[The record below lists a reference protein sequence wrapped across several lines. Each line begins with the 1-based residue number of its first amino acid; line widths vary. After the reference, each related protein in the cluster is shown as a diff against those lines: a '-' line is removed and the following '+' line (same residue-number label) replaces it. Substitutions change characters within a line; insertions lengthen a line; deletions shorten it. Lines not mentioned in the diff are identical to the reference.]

1 MKPPSFSFY
10 VRDWLCS
17 ETVRTLHRTRK
28 RYVGAYLFLICE
40 SWNQDVTGSLPNDAE
55 ILAELA
61 RVDDDEWRELWPLI
75 QSQFELGP
83 DGRLH
88 NAKLKKIRDRQIVNR
103 DNGMRSH
110 FKPMIAGKGA
120 NRPANR

>member
-40 SWNQDVTGSLPNDAE
+40 SWNQDKTGTLPNDHA

-61 RVDDDEWRELWPLI
+61 RVDADEWRELWPLI
-75 QSQFELGP
+75 HGQFEIGP
-83 DGRLH
+83 DNRLH
-88 NAKLKKIRDRQIVNR
+88 NIKLKKIRARQITNR
-103 DNGMRSH
+103 ENGIKGQ
-110 FKPMIAGKGA
+110 FKEFAASRRAI
-120 NRPANR
+120 R